1 MKGGGITVKSK
12 YCTVLVTLPTPYPL
26 GSDKHVD
33 LTINQPE
40 NKYWILACQH
50 SPPLILRGSFT
61 TLFIT

>member
-40 NKYWILACQH
+40 NKYWILVYVYIG
-50 SPPLILRGSFT
+50 PT
-61 TLFIT
+61 